1 MTSTAKHGIE
11 LLYDPSLNRS
21 TGFTEAEKQALSLVG
36 LVPDGLQ
43 QDFEAT
49 LGDSGGVSICYLFTV
64 FRNSK
69 MPQFDIHIFSW
80 KRCTLSLGPSIAQAS
95 GS

>member
-1 MTSTAKHGIE
+1 MISTAKHGTE

-49 LGDSGGVSICYLFTV
+49 LGDSGGVSIYYKSSV
-64 FRNSK
+64 FRSPK
-69 MPQFDIHIFSW
+69 KFGFDFHISIRPDNFYRKSS
-80 KRCTLSLGPSIAQAS
+80 TL
-95 GS
+95 